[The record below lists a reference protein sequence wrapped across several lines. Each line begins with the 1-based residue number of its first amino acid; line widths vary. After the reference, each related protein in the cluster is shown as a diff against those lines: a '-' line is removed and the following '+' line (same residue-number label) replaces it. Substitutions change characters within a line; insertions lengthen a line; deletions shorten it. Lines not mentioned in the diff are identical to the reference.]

1 METLRIIAVD
11 DEPGMRMAIERALR
25 GFTVRSGEGEDCFD
39 FEVKTAGTGEEGV
52 ELIEVQP
59 PDLLLL
65 DLKLPGISGLDVLGV
80 VAEKFPQVLTLM
92 ITAYASLETA
102 ISATKK
108 GAFDFLPKP
117 YTPEELRAAI
127 RRAVRH
133 LELQRQA
140 RKLAEEKR
148 QVRFQ
153 FISVLGH
160 ELKAPLAAME
170 GFLRMLKDGSAGE
183 DPAVRSQVLD
193 RCLARAEGMRKLI
206 LDLLDLTRIESG
218 KKTRDLVDLDLRE
231 VVRAALEN
239 LAPAAAARQIT
250 VRFPGDGPVPFRGDR
265 GEMDIILNNL
275 LTNAVKYNR
284 DGGEVEVTL
293 DPLGSGVRLAVRDTG
308 IGLTAEEAGR
318 LFQDFTRIKNE
329 KTRTISGSGL
339 GLSIVKKLAQLYG
352 GDAVVESTP
361 DVGSTFTVT
370 LRSAGAVA

>member
-1 METLRIIAVD
+1 MEKLHVLAVD
-11 DEPGMRMAIERALR
+11 DEAGMRLAIERTLR
-25 GFTVRSGEGEDCFD
+25 GFTVRSAAGDEQYE
-39 FEVKTAGTGEEGV
+39 FEVRTAATGEEGV
-52 ELIEVQP
+52 ELLAAQP

-80 VAEKFPQVLTLM
+80 VAEKHPQVLTVM

-117 YTPEELRAAI
+117 YTPEELRATI
-127 RRAVRH
+127 RRVVRH
-133 LELQRQA
+133 IELQRQA
-140 RKLAEEKR
+140 RKLEEEKR

-170 GFLRMLKDGSAGE
+170 GFLRMLKDGSAGI
-183 DPAVRSQVLD
+183 DPVVREQVLD

-206 LDLLDLTRIESG
+206 LDLLDMTRIESG
-218 KKTRDLVDLDLRE
+218 KKTRELVPLDLRE
-231 VVRAALEN
+231 VTRAALEN
-239 LAPAAAARQIT
+239 VAPAAAARGIAL
-250 VRFPGDGPVPFRGDR
+250 RFPGDGPLRVVADR
-265 GEMDIILNNL
+265 GEIDIILNNL

-284 DGGEVEVTL
+284 DNGEVEVGLAREDGLVTL
-293 DPLGSGVRLAVRDTG
+293 SVRDTG

-318 LFQDFTRIKNE
+318 LFQDFTRIKND
-329 KTRTISGSGL
+329 KTRNIPGSGL
-339 GLSIVKKLAQLYG
+339 GLSIVQKLARLYG
-352 GDAVVESTP
+352 GEATVTSVP

-370 LRSAGAVA
+370 LRCPG

>member
-11 DEPGMRMAIERALR
+11 DEPGMRLAIERALR
-25 GFTVRSGEGEDCFD
+25 GFSVGSAGGSAAFD
-39 FEVKTAGTGEEGV
+39 FAVKTAGSGEEGV
-52 ELIEVQP
+52 GLLESWT

-80 VAEKFPQVLTLM
+80 AAEKYPRVLTVM

-102 ISATKK
+102 IAATKK

-117 YTPEELRAAI
+117 YTPEELRATI

-140 RKLAEEKR
+140 RQLEDEKR

-170 GFLRMLKDGSAGE
+170 GFLRMLKDGSAGD
-183 DPAVRSQVLD
+183 DPEVRGQVLE

-218 KKTRDLVDLDLRE
+218 RKTRDLCELDLRE
-231 VVRAALEN
+231 VVRTALDGV
-239 LAPAAAARQIT
+239 APAAAARGIE
-250 VRFPGDGPVPFRGDR
+250 VRFPGEGPVTALADR
-265 GEMDIILNNL
+265 GEMEIICNNL
-275 LTNAVKYNR
+275 FTNAVKYNR
-284 DGGEVEVTL
+284 DGGEVEVRL
-293 DPLGSGVRLAVRDTG
+293 DQVEGVLRLAVKDTG

-329 KTRTISGSGL
+329 KTRNIPGSGL
-339 GLSIVKKLAQLYG
+339 GLSIVNKLAQLYG
-352 GDAVVESTP
+352 GCVAVKSVPGE
-361 DVGSTFTVT
+361 GSTFTVT
-370 LRSAGAVA
+370 LPAAGRPA